1 MRRNSRLLPGFQ
13 ATQTDVQVP
22 HEVMERAARIE
33 LLALDVDGVLTDG
46 RLFLGDNGV
55 EYKAFFSRD
64 GHGIK
69 LLLAA
74 GVEVAVITGRRSKV
88 VAQRMSSLGVARVH
102 QGHDDKRPV
111 FDGIVRELGLDATR
125 AAYVGDDLVDLPV
138 MRACGLAVAVADA
151 DTRVCAAAHWCTPSR
166 GGRGAVREVCELI
179 LAARG
184 ALDAALAPWLGDT

>member
-1 MRRNSRLLPGFQ
+1 MNGLHGPVSASVR
-13 ATQTDVQVP
+13 
-22 HEVMERAARIE
+22 ERASRIE

-46 RLFLGDNGV
+46 SLYLGDNGV

-74 GVEVAVITGRRSKV
+74 GVEVAVITGRRSQV
-88 VAQRMSSLGVARVH
+88 VADRMTALGVTRVH
-102 QGHDDKRPV
+102 QGQDHKRPA
-111 FDGIVRELGLDATR
+111 FDALLDELGLAPER

-138 MRACGLAVAVADA
+138 MAACGLAVAVADA
-151 DTRVCAAAHWCTPSR
+151 DPRVAARAHWRTASP

-179 LAARG
+179 LEARG
-184 ALDAALAPWLGDT
+184 ALDAALAPWLARS